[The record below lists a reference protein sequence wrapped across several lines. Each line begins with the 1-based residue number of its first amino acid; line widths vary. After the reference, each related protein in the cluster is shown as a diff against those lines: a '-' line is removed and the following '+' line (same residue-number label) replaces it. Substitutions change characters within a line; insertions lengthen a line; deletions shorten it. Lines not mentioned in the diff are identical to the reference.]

1 MKIKILLFISLFGL
15 CSYSQEQQFGEIG
28 NLDLVNGGQILDC
41 RIGYRIIGKMNYDRS
56 NIILYPT
63 WFSGKS
69 ESLIGISNRL
79 FDTTEFCIIAVDAL
93 GDGISSSPSNSPSQ
107 KDSAFPE
114 ISIKDMVNSQY
125 ILLTEVLG
133 INHIYGM
140 IGGSMG
146 AMQVFQWVVSYPD
159 FMDRAIAY
167 VGTPR
172 LTSFDLMLW
181 RAQISAIEQWEKD
194 CGNIDDLIELISTIH
209 NLLITTPEHKNNQ
222 VNRDDFETY
231 ITGLTSNFKKT
242 FNPYNW
248 KCQLKAMEVHD
259 ISVDSSMQAAAERIK
274 SSFLIIVNKQDLI
287 VNSAPAIDFADK
299 YNFRKFVFD
308 NNCGHLFSS
317 CDFDTFFDLVR
328 NFFDDKALN

>member
-1 MKIKILLFISLFGL
+1 MKIKILLFLTLFTF
-15 CSYSQEQQFGEIG
+15 CSFPQEQQFGEIG
-28 NLDLVNGGQILDC
+28 NLDLVNGGQIFDC
-41 RIGYRIIGKMNYDRS
+41 RIGYRIIGKMNDDRS

-79 FDTTEFCIIAVDAL
+79 FDTTKFCIIAVDAL
-93 GDGISSSPSNSPSQ
+93 GDGISTSPSNSELQ

-146 AMQVFQWVVSYPD
+146 GMQVFQWVVTYPD
-159 FMDRAIAY
+159 YMDKAIAY
-167 VGTPR
+167 VGSPR
-172 LTSFDLMLW
+172 LTPFDLMLW

-194 CGNIDDLIELISTIH
+194 RGNIDDLAELISTIH
-209 NLLITTPEHKNNQ
+209 NLLITTPEHKNSQ

-231 ITGLTSNFKKT
+231 ITGLKSNFKKT

-259 ISVDSSMQAAAERIK
+259 ISVDSSMQLAAERIK

-317 CDFDTFFDLVR
+317 CDFDTFLALVR
-328 NFFDDKALN
+328 NFFDEKALN